1 MKKGILKSAEKTFKR
16 DFRAWILILPAL
28 LCIYFVVIRSQM
40 LAIIWSFFDMTGY
53 TPTEFVG
60 VDNYRIVLTDTAFM
74 KTFGNTLLY
83 VLYSIVTGYFVPI
96 VVALI
101 MNELVHCR
109 KLTRF
114 IVYLPTVMP
123 AVTVSLLW
131 YFIYYPDPSGL
142 LNSLIVRWGG
152 QPYAWLQDGRF
163 TILYIVV
170 SMSWSSLGGM
180 AIYLYSALQGV
191 SRELYEAAVI
201 DGAGVFSRLKV
212 VTFPYMSGMLLLF
225 FMRHIMGVFN
235 ILEQPLQMTDGG
247 PNNASV
253 SLGLLS
259 YRYAFTDGTPQY
271 ALALGVI
278 MFVIMVAG
286 TAVYFRLNKKVEE
299 NLW

>member
-1 MKKGILKSAEKTFKR
+1 MEKGILKNIRRTVVR
-16 DFRAWILILPAL
+16 DFRAWVIILPAL
-28 LCIYFVVIRSQM
+28 LCIYFIVIRPQI
-40 LAIIWSFFDMTGY
+40 LAVVWSFFNMNGY

-60 VDNYRIVLTDTAFM
+60 LNNYKIVLTDTAFM
-74 KTFGNTLLY
+74 KTFRNTLLY
-83 VLYSIVTGYFVPI
+83 VLYSIITGYLVPI
-96 VVALI
+96 LVALI
-101 MNELVHCR
+101 MNELVHFR
-109 KLTRF
+109 KTTRF

-131 YFIYYPDPSGL
+131 YFVYYPDQSGL
-142 LNSLIVRWGG
+142 LNSLIVRLGG
-152 QPYAWLQDGRF
+152 EPYMWLQDGRF
-163 TILYIVV
+163 TILYIVI

-180 AIYLYSALQGV
+180 ALYFYSALQGV

-201 DGAGVFSRLKV
+201 DGAGVFSRLKE

-299 NLW
+299 NL